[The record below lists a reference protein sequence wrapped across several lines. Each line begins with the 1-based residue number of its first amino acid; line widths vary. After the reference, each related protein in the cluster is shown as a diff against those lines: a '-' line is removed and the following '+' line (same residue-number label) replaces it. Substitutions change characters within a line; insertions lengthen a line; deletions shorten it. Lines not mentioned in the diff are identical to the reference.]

1 MVEHHLFPD
10 VVAMMSVEVSDVVRR
25 LLPSRLIRW
34 RERRDRRQ
42 EQLRLVIK
50 LTRELRVSVF
60 IQNFSTWDKRL

>member
-25 LLPSRLIRW
+25 LLPSRLTRW

-50 LTRELRVSVF
+50 LRGELRVSVYPKF
-60 IQNFSTWDKRL
+60 QHLG

>member
-25 LLPSRLIRW
+25 LLPSRLMRW

-50 LTRELRVSVF
+50 LTRELRVSVYPKL
-60 IQNFSTWDKRL
+60 QHLG

>member
-25 LLPSRLIRW
+25 LQPSRLTRW

-42 EQLRLVIK
+42 EQLRLVNK
-50 LTRELRVSVF
+50 LRRELRVSVYPKL
-60 IQNFSTWDKRL
+60 QHLR